1 MARKMALALCALLLT
16 AACGTPADQTAA
28 APGATAAEAG
38 AFPATIEHKYGST
51 TVKAEPHRVLTVG
64 LTEQDALLA
73 LGVVPIGTTE
83 WDGDYPGAI
92 GPWAKEKLGSAAL
105 PQKLPGGEVPSYEKI
120 AALHPDLIIAQYGG
134 LTQEQYDKLSKVAP
148 VIAQP
153 KAYPDY
159 GIGWQE
165 LTKNVGIAV
174 GKPAQARKL
183 VDDLEAKFTTIRQQH
198 PEFAGATGLVAS
210 PWEGYFVFASQDP
223 RSRLLASLGFTI
235 PAGLDAVMKG
245 KFGVS
250 LSAERTDLL
259 NVDALVWIVEGI
271 EPGKALLGKDALY
284 GGFKVAKEK
293 REVFVDSPTDH
304 GRALS
309 FASVLSLPFVLDRLV
324 PQLSAAVD
332 GNPATEVKPA

>member
-16 AACGTPADQTAA
+16 AACGTPANQTTA
-28 APGATAAEAG
+28 APGASPAEPG

-51 TVKAEPHRVLTVG
+51 TVKAEPRRVVAVG

-73 LGVVPIGTTE
+73 LGVVPVATTE

-105 PQKLPGGEVPSYEKI
+105 PQKLPAGEVPSYEKI

-134 LTQEQYDKLSKVAP
+134 LTQEQYDKLAKMAP
-148 VIAQP
+148 VVAQP

-159 GIGWQE
+159 GVGWQE

-174 GKPAQARKL
+174 GRPALAAKL
-183 VDDLEAKFTTIRQQH
+183 VGELEAKIATIRQQH
-198 PEFAGATGLVAS
+198 PEFAGATGLMAS
-210 PWEGYFVFASQDP
+210 PWEGYFVFASADP
-223 RSRLLASLGFTI
+223 RSRLLTSLGFKM
-235 PAGLDAVMKG
+235 PADLDTVMKG
-245 KFGVS
+245 KFGAA

-271 EPGKALLGKDALY
+271 EPGKAMLGKDALY
-284 GGFKVAKEK
+284 SGLKVAKEK
-293 REVFVDSPTDH
+293 REVFVDSPTDF

-309 FASVLSLPFVLDRLV
+309 FSSILSLPFVLDKLV

-332 GNPATEVKPA
+332 GNPATEVKPL